1 MRRACIK
8 LTLASCGFVCLSQR
22 VRVRRWFSRRRVR
35 QEKEK
40 LLEQLWSQHE
50 NLRIHVDWARER
62 GEIDSGRALVTQLR
76 VLGDDIRYLQAE
88 LDEEDDKTMEETPT
102 AVSETGATPASFG
115 LDVQLQQLQQRRAAA
130 QYRQAREER
139 LASVAEGKSRLP

>member
-1 MRRACIK
+1 
-8 LTLASCGFVCLSQR
+8 L
-22 VRVRRWFSRRRVR
+22 SRRRVR
-35 QEKEK
+35 QAKEK

-62 GEIDSGRALVTQLR
+62 GEIDSGRALMTQLR

-88 LDEEDDKTMEETPT
+88 LDEEDKGMEGTP
-102 AVSETGATPASFG
+102 AVVSETGATPAPFG
-115 LDVQLQQLQQRRAAA
+115 VDVQLQQLQQRRAAA

-139 LASVAEGKSRLP
+139 LASVAGGKSRLP

>member
-1 MRRACIK
+1 
-8 LTLASCGFVCLSQR
+8 
-22 VRVRRWFSRRRVR
+22 VRRWLSRRRVR

-62 GEIDSGRALVTQLR
+62 GEIDSGRALMAQLR

-88 LDEEDDKTMEETPT
+88 LDEDDKGMEETPA
-102 AVSETGATPASFG
+102 AVSETHATPAPFG

-139 LASVAEGKSRLP
+139 LASVAEGKSRRH